1 MTQPLHILFVCG
13 ESWRRSST
21 AEKIFAT
28 DPRFS
33 ARAAGLGETV
43 TRRIKDEDL
52 AWADLVLVMERKYL
66 GRLSHAFHHLE
77 TLPPIDVLGIPDKF
91 IFMHRTLVE
100 RLREGVDEA
109 LERYYLEHDPASP
122 AE

>member
-1 MTQPLHILFVCG
+1 MTRPLHILFVCG
-13 ESWRRSST
+13 ESWRRSAT

-28 DPRFS
+28 GPRFS

-43 TRRIKDEDL
+43 ARRIKEEDVL
-52 AWADLVLVMERKYL
+52 WADLILVMERKYL
-66 GRLSHAFHHLE
+66 GRLSHTFRHLE
-77 TLPPIDVLGIPDKF
+77 TLPPMDVLGIPDKF

-100 RLREGVDEA
+100 RLREEVDAA
-109 LERYYLEHDPASP
+109 LERYYLDHDPAAP

>member
-1 MTQPLHILFVCG
+1 MAHPLHILFVCG

-33 ARAAGLGETV
+33 ARGAGLGETV

-66 GRLSHAFHHLE
+66 GRLQHAFRHLE

-91 IFMHRTLVE
+91 IFMHRALVE

-109 LERYYLEHDPASP
+109 LERYHLEHDPASP
-122 AE
+122 SE